1 MTPNSPPQPPS
12 SRSPSTKTTG
22 RLNTRLV
29 RGGEPQPPIHGAV
42 TLPIFQTS
50 TYEHHD
56 GDKFSYD
63 DLRYARL
70 SNSPTHD
77 GLHAKLAA
85 AGESE
90 AALVT
95 SSGMAAISTAL
106 LSVLGQGDHMLA
118 QDTLYGGTLA
128 LLTQDLPRLG
138 IDVSFV
144 DSRDPA
150 SWEAELRPSTKAFY
164 VEALSNPLLQLT
176 DLHAVVAFARARG
189 LVSLADNTFLS
200 PACLCTVPLGFDLE
214 LHSATKYLNGHSDLI
229 AGAVLGTAE
238 RVHQVR
244 LRLNHLG
251 GSLDPHA
258 CFLLYR
264 GLKTLG
270 LRVER
275 QCANAL
281 ALARFLE
288 EDSQV
293 AQPRVS
299 RVLYPGLDEGAQ
311 KHPQAELARRL
322 LPHGQGGMLAFE
334 LSGGPEAAETL
345 FQHLQIATIAPSLGG
360 VETLVTRPATTSHA
374 GMAPDARRAAGI
386 SDGLVRVSVGIEDAE
401 DLVADFQQALDQL

>member
-1 MTPNSPPQPPS
+1 MTPKSPTSPS
-12 SRSPSTKTTG
+12 SSRTG
-22 RLNTRLV
+22 SLNTRLV

-42 TLPIFQTS
+42 TLPIFQSS
-50 TYEHHD
+50 TYEHHGD
-56 GDKFSYD
+56 GMSYD

-85 AGESE
+85 AGQSE

-106 LSVLGQGDHMLA
+106 LSVLGQGDHLLA

-128 LLTQDLPRLG
+128 LLNQDLPRLG

-144 DSRDPA
+144 DSRDPGA
-150 SWEAELRPSTKAFY
+150 WEAALRPNTKAFY
-164 VEALSNPLLQLT
+164 VEALSNPLLQLSE
-176 DLHAVVAFARARG
+176 LHAVVDFARAHD
-189 LVSLADNTFLS
+189 LVSLVDNTFLS

-214 LHSATKYLNGHSDLI
+214 LHSASKYMNGHTDLI
-229 AGAVLGTAE
+229 AGAVLGSSE

-244 LRLNHLG
+244 LQLNHLG

-281 ALARFLE
+281 ALAHFLTE
-288 EDSQV
+288 KSLAEKSLKK
-293 AQPRVS
+293 QPRVA
-299 RVLYPGLDEGAQ
+299 RVIYPGLDQGPQ
-311 KHPQAELARRL
+311 KHPQAELAQRL
-322 LPHGQGGMLAFE
+322 LPRGYGGMLAFE
-334 LSGGPEAAETL
+334 LAGGPEAAETL

-374 GMAPDARRAAGI
+374 SMDPDARRAAGI
-386 SDGLVRVSVGIEDAE
+386 ADGLVRMSVGIEDASDLIE
-401 DLVADFQQALDQL
+401 DFEQALDRL